1 MWRETG
7 KIGSII
13 PMPSDSARK
22 NISLTRYAIERATQ
36 QERLLYGH
44 LFADLRKERGVT
56 QEAVAERS
64 GVTSRTIR
72 NIETGE
78 VAGQAD
84 KLIRLFIALDIDLD
98 GTLWSADVHRY
109 TSMLAPLIHGIHP
122 EHRLEVVGEI
132 IPILTR
138 AVTAHPNASVGGV
151 DHPGDLPT
159 LAERREQRLRTTE
172 RKAAKR
178 GKNEADIPH
187 AD

>member
-1 MWRETG
+1 M
-7 KIGSII
+7 
-13 PMPSDSARK
+13 PMPSDNSRK
-22 NISLTRYAIERATQ
+22 NIPLTRNAIEHATQ
-36 QERLLYGH
+36 QERLLYGR
-44 LFADLRKERGVT
+44 LIAELRQERGLT

-72 NIETGE
+72 NIEGGE
-78 VAGQAD
+78 VAGQAE

-109 TSMLAPLIHGIHP
+109 TSMLAPLIQGIDP
-122 EHRLEVVGEI
+122 DHRFQVVGEI

-138 AVTAHPNASVGGV
+138 AVAAHPNVHVGGV

-159 LAERREQRLRTTE
+159 LAGRREQKLRTTE

-178 GKNEADIPH
+178 GTNEADIPH